1 MPQGKIKDEN
11 TRVMVVL
18 SKDVKER
25 AAKIAT
31 ADGRSLSGWI
41 RNLVT
46 NEVSKFDNDTIN
58 SVVYIFSKTLADLL
72 APESYTLFIIA
83 FDFHLPCSLTNVG
96 SFDSL

>member
-46 NEVSKFDNDTIN
+46 NEVSKFDNDTN
-58 SVVYIFSKTLADLL
+58 K
-72 APESYTLFIIA
+72 
-83 FDFHLPCSLTNVG
+83 
-96 SFDSL
+96 

>member
-11 TRVMVVL
+11 TRIMVLL

-46 NEVSKFDNDTIN
+46 NEVSKFDNDTN
-58 SVVYIFSKTLADLL
+58 K
-72 APESYTLFIIA
+72 
-83 FDFHLPCSLTNVG
+83 
-96 SFDSL
+96 

>member
-11 TRVMVVL
+11 TRVMVLL

-41 RNLVT
+41 RNLVI
-46 NEVSKFDNDTIN
+46 NEVSKFDNDTN
-58 SVVYIFSKTLADLL
+58 K
-72 APESYTLFIIA
+72 
-83 FDFHLPCSLTNVG
+83 
-96 SFDSL
+96 

>member
-11 TRVMVVL
+11 TRVMVLL
-18 SKDVKER
+18 SKEVKEK

-46 NEVSKFDNDTIN
+46 NEVNRLDDTD
-58 SVVYIFSKTLADLL
+58 K
-72 APESYTLFIIA
+72 
-83 FDFHLPCSLTNVG
+83 
-96 SFDSL
+96 

>member
-11 TRVMVVL
+11 TRVMVLL

-41 RNLVT
+41 RHLVI
-46 NEVSKFDNDTIN
+46 NEVSKFDNDTN
-58 SVVYIFSKTLADLL
+58 
-72 APESYTLFIIA
+72 
-83 FDFHLPCSLTNVG
+83 
-96 SFDSL
+96 

>member
-18 SKDVKER
+18 SKDLKER

-46 NEVSKFDNDTIN
+46 NEVSKFDNDTN
-58 SVVYIFSKTLADLL
+58 K
-72 APESYTLFIIA
+72 
-83 FDFHLPCSLTNVG
+83 
-96 SFDSL
+96 

>member
-31 ADGRSLSGWI
+31 ADGRSLSGWL

-46 NEVSKFDNDTIN
+46 NEVSKFDNDTN
-58 SVVYIFSKTLADLL
+58 K
-72 APESYTLFIIA
+72 
-83 FDFHLPCSLTNVG
+83 
-96 SFDSL
+96 

>member
-25 AAKIAT
+25 AANIAT

-46 NEVSKFDNDTIN
+46 NEVSKFDNDTN
-58 SVVYIFSKTLADLL
+58 K
-72 APESYTLFIIA
+72 
-83 FDFHLPCSLTNVG
+83 
-96 SFDSL
+96 

>member
-31 ADGRSLSGWI
+31 SDGRSLSGWI

-46 NEVSKFDNDTIN
+46 NEVSKFDNDTN
-58 SVVYIFSKTLADLL
+58 K
-72 APESYTLFIIA
+72 
-83 FDFHLPCSLTNVG
+83 
-96 SFDSL
+96 

>member
-31 ADGRSLSGWI
+31 TDGRSLSGWI

-46 NEVSKFDNDTIN
+46 NEVSKFDNDTN
-58 SVVYIFSKTLADLL
+58 K
-72 APESYTLFIIA
+72 
-83 FDFHLPCSLTNVG
+83 
-96 SFDSL
+96 

>member
-25 AAKIAT
+25 VAKIAT

-46 NEVSKFDNDTIN
+46 NEVSKFDNDTN
-58 SVVYIFSKTLADLL
+58 K
-72 APESYTLFIIA
+72 
-83 FDFHLPCSLTNVG
+83 
-96 SFDSL
+96 

>member
-11 TRVMVVL
+11 TRVMVDL

-46 NEVSKFDNDTIN
+46 NEVSKFDNDTN
-58 SVVYIFSKTLADLL
+58 K
-72 APESYTLFIIA
+72 
-83 FDFHLPCSLTNVG
+83 
-96 SFDSL
+96 

>member
-46 NEVSKFDNDTIN
+46 NEVSKFDNDSN
-58 SVVYIFSKTLADLL
+58 K
-72 APESYTLFIIA
+72 
-83 FDFHLPCSLTNVG
+83 
-96 SFDSL
+96 

>member
-46 NEVSKFDNDTIN
+46 NEVSEFDNDTN
-58 SVVYIFSKTLADLL
+58 K
-72 APESYTLFIIA
+72 
-83 FDFHLPCSLTNVG
+83 
-96 SFDSL
+96 

>member
-1 MPQGKIKDEN
+1 MPKGKIKDEN
-11 TRVMVVL
+11 TRVMVLL

-58 SVVYIFSKTLADLL
+58 
-72 APESYTLFIIA
+72 
-83 FDFHLPCSLTNVG
+83 
-96 SFDSL
+96 

>member
-41 RNLVT
+41 GNLVT
-46 NEVSKFDNDTIN
+46 NEVSKFDNDTN
-58 SVVYIFSKTLADLL
+58 K
-72 APESYTLFIIA
+72 
-83 FDFHLPCSLTNVG
+83 
-96 SFDSL
+96 

>member
-11 TRVMVVL
+11 TRVMVLL
-18 SKDVKER
+18 SKEVKEK

-46 NEVSKFDNDTIN
+46 NEVNKFDGTKN
-58 SVVYIFSKTLADLL
+58 
-72 APESYTLFIIA
+72 
-83 FDFHLPCSLTNVG
+83 
-96 SFDSL
+96 

>member
-11 TRVMVVL
+11 TRVMVLL
-18 SKDVKER
+18 SKEVKEK

-46 NEVSKFDNDTIN
+46 NEVNRLDDTN
-58 SVVYIFSKTLADLL
+58 K
-72 APESYTLFIIA
+72 
-83 FDFHLPCSLTNVG
+83 
-96 SFDSL
+96 

>member
-46 NEVSKFDNDTIN
+46 NEVSKFVNDTN
-58 SVVYIFSKTLADLL
+58 K
-72 APESYTLFIIA
+72 
-83 FDFHLPCSLTNVG
+83 
-96 SFDSL
+96 

>member
-18 SKDVKER
+18 SKYVKER

-46 NEVSKFDNDTIN
+46 NEVSKFDNDTN
-58 SVVYIFSKTLADLL
+58 K
-72 APESYTLFIIA
+72 
-83 FDFHLPCSLTNVG
+83 
-96 SFDSL
+96 

>member
-41 RNLVT
+41 RNLVI
-46 NEVSKFDNDTIN
+46 NEVSKFDNDTN
-58 SVVYIFSKTLADLL
+58 K
-72 APESYTLFIIA
+72 
-83 FDFHLPCSLTNVG
+83 
-96 SFDSL
+96 

>member
-1 MPQGKIKDEN
+1 MPQGKIKDED

-46 NEVSKFDNDTIN
+46 NEVSKFDNDTN
-58 SVVYIFSKTLADLL
+58 K
-72 APESYTLFIIA
+72 
-83 FDFHLPCSLTNVG
+83 
-96 SFDSL
+96 

>member
-11 TRVMVVL
+11 TRVMVLL
-18 SKDVKER
+18 SKEVKEK

-46 NEVSKFDNDTIN
+46 NEVNKFDDIKN
-58 SVVYIFSKTLADLL
+58 
-72 APESYTLFIIA
+72 
-83 FDFHLPCSLTNVG
+83 
-96 SFDSL
+96 